1 MSDAGSPPPPPPP
14 PNLTPP
20 PGYEGYT
27 PNLSEALPLRRVG
40 GLRTAILVL
49 LGVYVLGAV
58 VSLAATPAVT
68 DAADEYLDG
77 VIDED
82 EFLDGWPSTGSP
94 DCSPSAPRSPSSC
107 SRSSGSIASSPTIA
121 PSVAA
126 ARGLRAGPS
135 AGGSSRPS
143 SVYAIP
149 MLVLRE
155 SWKASDPTVP
165 TGDERWRQSPVNPV
179 VYVWWVL
186 YGLAPIVF
194 IAAGVTFQTGNL
206 SQDSEDLADSL
217 RDSAALTV
225 AQGVVGV
232 AAGGGLGV
240 ARPRTDHPAH
250 RTDRRSPAPLRMSPE
265 QREHVPGPPR
275 ESR

>member
-1 MSDAGSPPPPPPP
+1 MWPGCGSSFAIVSDAGSPPPPPPP

-82 EFLDGWPSTGSP
+82 EFLERLAVNGIAGLLTVGATLAILVLSIIWLYRIVANHRAIGRRGSWAPGW
-94 DCSPSAPRSPSSC
+94 A
-107 SRSSGSIASSPTIA
+107 I
-121 PSVAA
+121 
-126 ARGLRAGPS
+126 
-135 AGGSSRPS
+135 GGWFVPPLV
-143 SVYAIP
+143 VYAIP

-165 TGDERWRQSPVNPV
+165 TGDERWRQSPVHPV

-225 AQGVVGV
+225 AQGLVGV
-232 AAGGGLGV
+232 AAAVAWALLIRGLT
-240 ARPRTDHPAH
+240 ARHTELTGEAQ
-250 RTDRRSPAPLRMSPE
+250 RR
-265 QREHVPGPPR
+265 
-275 ESR
+275 